1 MVIWVTPANFIVIV
15 EEAAKLLP
23 ETVTVVPT
31 TPLVG
36 LKVMPEVT
44 VNEAIRSI
52 AAAVRS
58 LDGVNSVH

>member
-1 MVIWVTPANFIVIV
+1 MVVWVTPANFSVIV

-44 VNEAIRSI
+44 VNEAY
-52 AAAVRS
+52 AVLPLLS
-58 LDGVNSVH
+58 EAWTV